1 MTPTD
6 NAPTALIV
14 DDEAD
19 IRELVEITLA
29 RMSIET
35 LAVATLAEARAAFE
49 EKGFDLCLTDMR
61 LPDGDGLELV
71 SYISERHPHCPVAV
85 ITAYGSAD
93 SAVASL
99 KAGAFDFVSKPIDVA
114 GLRSLVA
121 QALKLAGLD
130 HDAPPHP
137 SLDASPRLIGDTPAM
152 QQLRQTIAK
161 LARSQAPVYITG
173 ESGTGKELVARMIHA
188 EGPRMGSTFVPVNC
202 GAIPSELMESEF
214 FGYMRG
220 AFTGAMRDTPGLF
233 ARADGG
239 TLFLDEVADLP
250 LTMQVKLLRAIQER
264 AIRPV
269 GANDETAVDVR
280 VICATHRDLATEVAR
295 GSFREDLYYRL
306 NVIEVHVPPLRER
319 RADIAALATR
329 ILEALARKLRLRR
342 APQLSREALEAL
354 EQYAFPGNIREL
366 ENILERAVTLSEDA
380 VIERQYLRLSSPL
393 LESNRTTTAPDAPG
407 PVGGYHSNGQPAAMD
422 TSADLESQ
430 LEAVERERIQAA
442 LEACHYNKTK
452 AAKHLG
458 ITFRALRYRLAKLG
472 MN

>member
-1 MTPTD
+1 MPL
-6 NAPTALIV
+6 AL
-14 DDEAD
+14 
-19 IRELVEITLA
+19 
-29 RMSIET
+29 
-35 LAVATLAEARAAFE
+35 
-49 EKGFDLCLTDMR
+49 
-61 LPDGDGLELV
+61 
-71 SYISERHPHCPVAV
+71 
-85 ITAYGSAD
+85 
-93 SAVASL
+93 
-99 KAGAFDFVSKPIDVA
+99 
-114 GLRSLVA
+114 
-121 QALKLAGLD
+121 
-130 HDAPPHP
+130 
-137 SLDASPRLIGDTPAM
+137 
-152 QQLRQTIAK
+152 
-161 LARSQAPVYITG
+161 
-173 ESGTGKELVARMIHA
+173 
-188 EGPRMGSTFVPVNC
+188 
-202 GAIPSELMESEF
+202 
-214 FGYMRG
+214 
-220 AFTGAMRDTPGLF
+220 
-233 ARADGG
+233 
-239 TLFLDEVADLP
+239 
-250 LTMQVKLLRAIQER
+250 QVKLLRAIQER

-393 LESNRTTTAPDAPG
+393 LESNRTTTAPEATG
-407 PVGGYHSNGQPAAMD
+407 PVGGYHSNGQPAATD